1 MNLALAT
8 GPLAQAI
15 GWALLHLVWQGALVA
30 ALLAL
35 VLIRRWRLVVY
46 LLLLLLVGVL
56 AIMARPGRV
65 TPTTSTTASASGN

>member
-1 MNLALAT
+1 VTTLQRLEVRIS
-8 GPLAQAI
+8 PP
-15 GWALLHLVWQGALVA
+15 HR
-30 ALLAL
+30 AL

-65 TPTTSTTASASGN
+65 TPTTSTTASALGN